1 MVEMGIIFGYQRQC
15 QLNKEIRMEEEKK
28 SKRSLSA
35 IVGQLIA
42 IIVCLCATG
51 ILIAATIKLIL
62 YIVAL

>member
-1 MVEMGIIFGYQRQC
+1 
-15 QLNKEIRMEEEKK
+15 MEEEKK

-42 IIVCLCATG
+42 VIVCLCVTG